1 MKFGYKAKANFSGA
15 VYFREPCATIAPN
28 ERKKLEKIIEKFN
41 EISYN

>member
-28 ERKKLEKIIEKFN
+28 ERKKFEIIIF
-41 EISYN
+41 YFFR